1 MHKIRRI
8 LVVLSACAFLWA
20 LAAYGQDST
29 SLADVAR
36 QLRLQKQQKEQ
47 GVKDT
52 ATQNPSTKDA
62 QPKDAQSKDAQTK
75 DAQAK
80 DAQAKDALAKNADA
94 DPSAKDK
101 KVITNDEIPE
111 HVGTTRTASAVQK
124 PPASVTDAPP
134 TEQVDKLSADDWKAQ
149 IQSQKNYIASTESDI
164 RSLNES
170 IQYAGA
176 NCVANCAEWNERQ
189 KQKQDQVES
198 LKVQLEEQKKH
209 LEELQEGARKQGYGS
224 SVYEP

>member
-1 MHKIRRI
+1 MQKICRV
-8 LVVLSACAFLWA
+8 LVVFSAGAFLCT

-36 QLRLQKQQKEQ
+36 QLRVQKQQKEQ
-47 GVKDT
+47 GVKDA
-52 ATQNPSTKDA
+52 ATQNPSAKDPQAKDA
-62 QPKDAQSKDAQTK
+62 QPQTK
-75 DAQAK
+75 DP
-80 DAQAKDALAKNADA
+80 QAKDALAKNAPTA
-94 DPSAKDK
+94 DQSAKDK

-111 HVGTTRTASAVQK
+111 HVGPTRTAAAVQK
-124 PPASVTDAPP
+124 PPVSVTDAPP
-134 TEQVDKLSADDWKAQ
+134 TEQEEKLSADDWKAQ
-149 IQSQKNYIASTESDI
+149 VQSQKNYIASTESDI

>member
-1 MHKIRRI
+1 MHKVRRI
-8 LVVLSACAFLWA
+8 LVVLSACAFLWV

-29 SLADVAR
+29 SLGDVAR
-36 QLRLQKQQKEQ
+36 QLRQQKQQKDQ
-47 GVKDT
+47 GGKDIV
-52 ATQNPSTKDA
+52 TQNPSTKDA
-62 QPKDAQSKDAQTK
+62 QAKDAPAQTK
-75 DAQAK
+75 DAQSH
-80 DAQAKDALAKNADA
+80 DALASNAPAA

-111 HVGTTRTASAVQK
+111 HVGTTHSAATIQK
-124 PPASVTDAPP
+124 PPASVTDPPP
-134 TEQVDKLSADDWKAQ
+134 TEKEEKLSADDWKAQ
-149 IQSQKNYIASTESDI
+149 IQSQKNYLASTESDI

-209 LEELQEGARKQGYGS
+209 LEELQEGARKQGCGS

>member
-1 MHKIRRI
+1 MLKIRRI
-8 LVVLSACAFLWA
+8 LIVLSACSFLWA

-36 QLRLQKQQKEQ
+36 QLRLQKQQKDQ
-47 GVKDT
+47 GVKDA

-62 QPKDAQSKDAQTK
+62 QTK
-75 DAQAK
+75 DPQAK
-80 DAQAKDALAKNADA
+80 DAQTQTKDPQGKDALAKNAPAA
-94 DPSAKDK
+94 DQSAKDK
-101 KVITNDEIPE
+101 KVITNDEIPD
-111 HVGTTRTASAVQK
+111 HVGSTRTAGAVQK

-134 TEQVDKLSADDWKAQ
+134 AEKEEKISADDWKAQ

-176 NCVANCAEWNERQ
+176 NCVANCADWNERQ

>member
-1 MHKIRRI
+1 MHKIPRI
-8 LVVLSACAFLWA
+8 LVVLSACSFLWA
-20 LAAYGQDST
+20 FAAHGQDST

-36 QLRLQKQQKEQ
+36 QLRLQKQQKDQ

-62 QPKDAQSKDAQTK
+62 QAKDAQTK
-75 DAQAK
+75 DP
-80 DAQAKDALAKNADA
+80 QAKDALAKNASAA
-94 DPSAKDK
+94 DQSAKDK

-111 HVGTTRTASAVQK
+111 HVGTTRTAGAVQK
-124 PPASVTDAPP
+124 PPASVTDPPP
-134 TEQVDKLSADDWKAQ
+134 TEQEEKLCADDWKAQ

-176 NCVANCAEWNERQ
+176 NCVANCADWNERQ

-209 LEELQEGARKQGYGS
+209 LEDLQEGARKQGYGS

>member
-1 MHKIRRI
+1 MHKRGRVLIVFSAVA
-8 LVVLSACAFLWA
+8 LLSAV
-20 LAAYGQDST
+20 AAYGQDST

-36 QLRLQKQQKEQ
+36 QLRLEKQQKE
-47 GVKDT
+47 GAKD
-52 ATQNPSTKDA
+52 ATTQALSTKDG
-62 QPKDAQSKDAQTK
+62 
-75 DAQAK
+75 QAK
-80 DAQAKDALAKNADA
+80 DAQAKDAQPKETLAKNAPTA
-94 DPSAKDK
+94 DRSAKDK
-101 KVITNDEIPE
+101 RVITNDEIPE
-111 HVGTTRTASAVQK
+111 HVGPTRIAAGVQK

-134 TEQVDKLSADDWKAQ
+134 AEKEEKISADDWKAQ

-164 RSLNES
+164 QSLNES

-176 NCVANCAEWNERQ
+176 NCVANCVDWNERQ

-198 LKVQLEEQKKH
+198 LKVQLEEQKTH

>member
-62 QPKDAQSKDAQTK
+62 QSKDAQTK
-75 DAQAK
+75 DAL
-80 DAQAKDALAKNADA
+80 AKDALAKNAADA

-111 HVGTTRTASAVQK
+111 HVGTTRTAGAVQK